1 MEVAMDVVSKKTV
14 AQTPL
19 EDWLDNYDVMGMLR
33 VSFRTLQTLRTS
45 GLIPYSRFGRKV
57 YYRKADIQKLLADNY
72 KMNTIRFDYGKV
84 INK

>member
-1 MEVAMDVVSKKTV
+1 MDVVSKKTV

-19 EDWLDNYDVMGMLR
+19 EDWIDNYDVMAMLR
-33 VSFRTLQTLRTS
+33 VSFRTLQTLRTA

-72 KMNTIRFDYGKV
+72 KMNTIRFDYGKP
-84 INK
+84 IIKSK

>member
-1 MEVAMDVVSKKTV
+1 MDVVSKKAV

-33 VSFRTLQTLRTS
+33 VSFRTLQTLRTA

-57 YYRKADIQKLLADNY
+57 YYRREDIQKLLADNY